1 MNVTAPTN
9 SSSSEHKV
17 SALAQSNEPSKS
29 AGSGSSKPLVYELSN
44 VGKTYKRNKVVALES
59 VSLSLRQGSFS
70 SVIGSSGCGKST
82 LLKIMAGLIP
92 PSTGRVVLQ
101 QKPVVGPRRD
111 IGMMFQQATLFP
123 WRTTIE
129 NIVLPIEIRD
139 GRKAAEKAKVLAHE
153 LLDIVGLQGFEDV
166 YPNELS
172 GGMAQRA
179 SICRMLI
186 TEPAV
191 LLLDEPFSALDELS
205 RDMMN
210 MELQRICAEQHATA
224 FLVTHSIP
232 EAVILSDD
240 IYVMKPRP
248 GRLAEVVSVDLPRPR
263 TLDMITTPK
272 FGATVDYIRGL
283 LDKGEAL

>member
-1 MNVTAPTN
+1 MLLSTATPGTATAD
-9 SSSSEHKV
+9 SPR
-17 SALAQSNEPSKS
+17 A
-29 AGSGSSKPLVYELSN
+29 LVYELSD
-44 VGKTYKRNKVVALES
+44 VGKTYARNKVVALEN
-59 VSLSLRQGSFS
+59 VSLTLGKGSFS

-92 PSTGRVVLQ
+92 PTTGRVVLQ
-101 QKPVVGPRRD
+101 GRPVTGARRD

-123 WRTTIE
+123 WLTTVE
-129 NIVLPIEIRD
+129 NIVLPIRIRD
-139 GRKAAEKAKVLAHE
+139 GRAAAARAREQAHD
-153 LLDIVGLQGFEDV
+153 LLEVVGLKGFETV

-205 RDMMN
+205 RDFMN
-210 MELQRICAEQHATA
+210 MELQRICTERDATA

-232 EAVILSDD
+232 EAVILSDRVL
-240 IYVMKPRP
+240 VMKPRP
-248 GRLAEVVSVDLPRPR
+248 GRLAEIVEIDLPRPR
-263 TLDMITTPK
+263 TLDMVTTPK
-272 FGATVDYIRGL
+272 FGKLVDYIRNL
-283 LDKGEAL
+283 LDKEADA

>member
-1 MNVTAPTN
+1 MTA
-9 SSSSEHKV
+9 V
-17 SALAQSNEPSKS
+17 LAHDY
-29 AGSGSSKPLVYELSN
+29 SGAPLGAPVYELTHVS
-44 VGKTYKRNKVVALES
+44 KTYARNSVVALED
-59 VSLSLRQGSFS
+59 VSLTLRKGSFT

-92 PSTGRVVLQ
+92 PSKGRVILQ
-101 QKPVVGPRRD
+101 DKPVIGPRRD

-123 WRTTIE
+123 WKTAVE

-139 GRKAAEKAKVLAHE
+139 GKAAAKKALDKAYE
-153 LLDIVGLQGFEDV
+153 LLEIVGLKGFENV

-210 MELQRICAEQHATA
+210 MELQRICREQDATA
-224 FLVTHSIP
+224 FLVTHSIQ
-232 EAVILSDD
+232 EAVILSDE
-240 IYVMKPRP
+240 IVVMKPRP
-248 GRLAEVVSVDLPRPR
+248 GRLAEIVEVDLPRPR
-263 TLDMITTPK
+263 TLDMMTTPK
-272 FGATVDYIRGL
+272 FGEIVDHIRGL
-283 LDKGEAL
+283 LDKGENM